1 MPNQAMQRTQIYEV
15 RPRKDGRGVDL
26 ISDALPF
33 RRLWYGEPS
42 TPDFMI
48 KKVTAPHTDGMK
60 AGCSPQNN
68 AY

>member
-1 MPNQAMQRTQIYEV
+1 MTSSQHHYEV
-15 RPRKDGRGVDL
+15 RPRKDHRGVDL

-33 RRLWYGEPS
+33 GRLWYGEPS
-42 TPDFMI
+42 APDFMI

-60 AGCSPQNN
+60 GGCSPQNN